1 MATGI
6 RRTRNFKLKPI
17 VSAITLAFGS
27 AAYAEESVNLPRVE
41 VQAQEEGAY
50 KIDKSANRKFTADLI
65 DMPKSVTVISEQVIQ
80 DSGSQT
86 FSEAL
91 RMTPGITLGGG
102 EGGIAIGDRPFIRGF
117 DAFASIYVD
126 GVRDIG
132 SQTREIFA
140 IEQMEIL
147 KGPSG
152 AFDGRGSA
160 GGSIN
165 LVTKQAREG
174 DFLSGSVGFGT
185 DSYRRA
191 TIDGNTML
199 GDNAAFRMVGM
210 VHDADVAGRDEVEVK
225 RWGMMP
231 SLTLGLNSPTS
242 ATVSWYHLETD
253 DTPDWGLPYIQ
264 DADGLPQG
272 SPVGNEDK
280 WYGVNGRDFMETESD
295 IATLTISHDFNERVR
310 LTNTTRYGLTTNEY
324 FVQRPNVSSAQFA
337 SGLINRANTRDRG
350 NRTETITNLTDLSLA
365 FDTGFI
371 KHTLNT
377 GFEISREEN
386 RNRGFNGGGIIG
398 GNLTSID
405 DPDNDVA
412 YNPVLRDNFAGTEA
426 ETVNRS
432 VYVFDTMELSEKWLL
447 NAGIRY
453 DDYQTEYD
461 RSNST
466 TGAPIE
472 SLENDKDFFNYQLG
486 LVYKIQPDLN
496 VYAAYAT
503 SSSPVGLSLGDFE
516 YAGGQLVS
524 ETEDLDPER
533 SKTFEIGTKW
543 NVMEN
548 LELTAA
554 VFHTRKTNARVTTGN
569 TISNAGEAEVNGFE
583 LSFAGQITDRWNVFG
598 GYTYLDAKQT
608 KEGTDPDLNQ
618 FGAAGTE
625 GKQLPGVARQSASI
639 WSTYRV
645 LDDLTLG
652 GGAFF
657 MDKVYANPGNT
668 GHIPSYVRW
677 DAMAKYDIN
686 QNLDLQLNIQNLTD
700 ERYFSATYFRH
711 YAVMAPGRSAF
722 LTLNFNY

>member
-280 WYGVNGRDFMETESD
+280 WYGINGRDFMETESD

>member
-377 GFEISREEN
+377 GFEISSEEN

-554 VFHTRKTNARVTTGN
+554 VFHTRKTNARVTMGN

-608 KEGTDPDLNQ
+608 KEGIDPDLNQ

>member
-386 RNRGFNGGGIIG
+386 RNRGFNGGGIISD
-398 GNLTSID
+398 NLTSID

>member
-1 MATGI
+1 MANGI
-6 RRTRNFKLKPI
+6 RKTRNFKLSPI
-17 VSAITLAFGS
+17 VSAITLAFGT
-27 AAYAEESVNLPRVE
+27 AAYAEDSVNLPRVE
-41 VQAQEEGAY
+41 VQAQEEGTY

-174 DFLSGSVGFGT
+174 DFLSGSVGVGT

-210 VHDADVAGRDEVEVK
+210 VHDADVAGRDEVDVK

-295 IATLTISHDFNERVR
+295 IATLTISHDFNERVT
-310 LTNTTRYGLTTNEY
+310 LSNTTRYGLTTNEY

-365 FDTGFI
+365 FNTGFI
-371 KHTLNT
+371 KHSLNT

-432 VYVFDTMELSEKWLL
+432 VYVFDTMELSEQWLL
-447 NAGIRY
+447 NAGVRY

-461 RSNST
+461 RSNSS

-543 NVMEN
+543 NVLEN

-608 KEGTDPDLNQ
+608 KEGTDTDLNQ

-639 WSTYRV
+639 WSTYQV

-686 QNLDLQLNIQNLTD
+686 KNLDLQLNVQNLTD